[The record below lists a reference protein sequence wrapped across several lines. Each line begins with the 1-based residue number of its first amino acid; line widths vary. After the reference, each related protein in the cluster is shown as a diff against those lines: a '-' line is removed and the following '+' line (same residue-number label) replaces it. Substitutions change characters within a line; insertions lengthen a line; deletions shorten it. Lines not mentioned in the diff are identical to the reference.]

1 MSRYIDADKLRDNI
15 DEWLDTVGYCTIG
28 KELSYY
34 GELIGC
40 IKDTPTAD
48 VEKVKHGEW
57 IKKNNVN
64 YSPFDGSPEYI
75 YICSECGR
83 EENKQEPY
91 CNCGAK
97 MDGGTK

>member
-28 KELSYY
+28 KGLSYY

-48 VEKVKHGEW
+48 VEKVRHGKW
-57 IKKNNVN
+57 ILQDGYITCSSCFEQPYRNHRHIDFQKL
-64 YSPFDGSPEYI
+64 YQRCPF
-75 YICSECGR
+75 
-83 EENKQEPY
+83 
-91 CNCGAK
+91 CGAK
-97 MDGGTK
+97 MDGGAQ